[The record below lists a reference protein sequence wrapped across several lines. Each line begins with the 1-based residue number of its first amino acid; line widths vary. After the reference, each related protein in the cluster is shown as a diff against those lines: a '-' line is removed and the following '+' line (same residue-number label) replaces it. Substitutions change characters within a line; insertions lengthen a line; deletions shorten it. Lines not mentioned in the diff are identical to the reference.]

1 MKMVNAVASGLPNS
15 PIRRMFNIAA
25 TMSDVVSFTVGEPDF
40 VTPRNI
46 MEAANRAAL
55 RGETHYTANAGILPL
70 RQAVSRRALADSG
83 LASDPEREVIV
94 TAGGMEALILL
105 MMVTIEPGDEVIIS
119 DPHWSNYP
127 QQVTMCGGVPRFVPV
142 REANGFVYDP
152 DDVRRAISKRT
163 KMIIVNSPANPTGG
177 VAGKETL
184 RELAKIA
191 AERDILVISDEVYRH
206 FLYDGAEFASIAS
219 FDGMKERTILIDSFS
234 KTYAMTGWRVG
245 FAVGPEEIVRNMVK
259 YQENVVGSVN
269 TPAQYA
275 AIEALEGPQDSLHAM
290 IERYSQRRKLLVGG
304 LNAIEGISC
313 VPPKG
318 AFYCFV
324 NVSRLGKR
332 SEDFAMELL
341 KATGVVVVPGSG
353 FGDAGEGFVRMSY
366 ATSEENIAKGLE
378 RIKRFVESGGKGK

>member
-1 MKMVNAVASGLPNS
+1 MKMVNDVASGLPNS

-70 RQAVSRRALADSG
+70 RQAVSRRAFADSG

-94 TAGGMEALILL
+94 TAGGMEALILC
-105 MMVTIEPGDEVIIS
+105 MMVAIEPGDEVIIT

-152 DDVRRAISKRT
+152 DDVRRAIGKRT

-177 VAGKETL
+177 VADKATL

-191 AERDILVISDEVYRH
+191 VERDILVISDEVYRH
-206 FLYDGAEFASIAS
+206 FLYDGAEFASIAQ
-219 FDGMKERTILIDSFS
+219 FEGMKERTILIDSFS

-245 FAVGPEEIVRNMVK
+245 FAVGPEEMVRNMVK

-275 AIEALEGPQDSLHAM
+275 AIEALEGPQDSLRAM

-304 LNAIEGISC
+304 LNAIEGVSC

-341 KATGVVVVPGSG
+341 KSTGVVVVPGSG

-366 ATSEENIAKGLE
+366 ATSEENIEKGLA
-378 RIKRFVESGGKGK
+378 RIKRFVESGEKGK

>member
-1 MKMVNAVASGLPNS
+1 M
-15 PIRRMFNIAA
+15 AA
-25 TMSDVVSFTVGEPDF
+25 
-40 VTPRNI
+40 
-46 MEAANRAAL
+46 
-55 RGETHYTANAGILPL
+55 
-70 RQAVSRRALADSG
+70 
-83 LASDPEREVIV
+83 
-94 TAGGMEALILL
+94 
-105 MMVTIEPGDEVIIS
+105 
-119 DPHWSNYP
+119 
-127 QQVTMCGGVPRFVPV
+127 
-142 REANGFVYDP
+142 
-152 DDVRRAISKRT
+152 
-163 KMIIVNSPANPTGG
+163 
-177 VAGKETL
+177 KETL

-191 AERDILVISDEVYRH
+191 VERDILVISDEVYRH

-341 KATGVVVVPGSG
+341 KSTGVVVVPGSG